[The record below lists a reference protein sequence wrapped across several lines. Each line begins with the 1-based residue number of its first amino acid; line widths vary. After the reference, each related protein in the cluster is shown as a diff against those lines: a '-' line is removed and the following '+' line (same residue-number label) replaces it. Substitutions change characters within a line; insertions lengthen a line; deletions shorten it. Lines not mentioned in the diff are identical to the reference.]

1 MSTSTLD
8 PFRREYRQALRT
20 LASVHV
26 PFVIGGAWAVEHY
39 ARLGRA
45 TLDLDLMIAPM
56 DVDRA
61 QTALLSSGARI
72 LEEDEAQVRIALA
85 DGEIDLVHHIAQ
97 GEYEVGPDWRQHA
110 VPTRLLGLAS
120 LVAAPEELV
129 WSKVFV
135 AARHRFD
142 GADVVHLLQATGRT
156 FDWQRLQSHLA
167 DYPELL
173 LGFLTL
179 FAFCYPSKRDLV
191 PRWLWD
197 ELIARYQTPA
207 VSNVPPECRGTLLDS
222 HSFEFDLLAK
232 GFADAHRKVG

>member
-1 MSTSTLD
+1 MLD

-20 LASVHV
+20 FASARV
-26 PFVIGGAWAVEHY
+26 PIVIGGAWAVEHY

-45 TLDLDLMIAPM
+45 TLDLDLMVPPD
-56 DVDRA
+56 DVERA
-61 QTALLSSGARI
+61 QAALVDSGARV
-72 LEEDEAQVRIALA
+72 LAEDRDQVRIGLA

-97 GEYEVGPDWRQHA
+97 GEYAVGAVWQQHA
-110 VPTRLLGLAS
+110 VPSRLLGIAS

-156 FDWQRLQSHLA
+156 FDWSRLQSYLA

-179 FAFCYPSKRDLV
+179 FAFAYPSKRDLV
-191 PRWLWD
+191 PRCLWD
-197 ELIARYQTPA
+197 ELIARYRAPTA
-207 VSNVPPECRGTLLDS
+207 ANVAPVCRGMLLDS

-232 GFADAHRKVG
+232 GFADARQKVS

>member
-1 MSTSTLD
+1 M
-8 PFRREYRQALRT
+8 
-20 LASVHV
+20 V
-26 PFVIGGAWAVEHY
+26 PP
-39 ARLGRA
+39 
-45 TLDLDLMIAPM
+45 D

-61 QTALLSSGARI
+61 QTALVDSGARV
-72 LEEDEAQVRIALA
+72 LEEDRDQVRIALV

-97 GEYEVGPDWRQHA
+97 GEHAVGPVWQQHA
-110 VPTRLLGLAS
+110 VPSRLLGIAS

-142 GADVVHLLQATGRT
+142 GADIVHLLQATGRT
-156 FDWQRLQSHLA
+156 FDWSRLQSHLR

-179 FAFCYPSKRDLV
+179 FGFAYPSKRDLV

-197 ELIARYQTPA
+197 ELIAQYRVPTPA
-207 VSNVPPECRGTLLDS
+207 NAAPVCRGTLLDS

-232 GFADAHRKVG
+232 GFADARQKAS